1 MMDIKIYQ
9 SKDDLNK
16 RIEFSKIT
24 TYMEKF
30 INKKVSKYIQFK
42 KLKLIKMW
50 IVITKNLGYEK
61 TFSLPFRFFRRFI
74 CES

>member
-1 MMDIKIYQ
+1 MKCYIYNQKINDGHKKIYQ

-30 INKKVSKYIQFK
+30 INTWFQNIYN
-42 KLKLIKMW
+42 LKL
-50 IVITKNLGYEK
+50 N
-61 TFSLPFRFFRRFI
+61 
-74 CES
+74 